1 MLIMGSITK
10 NVFTYEKCC
19 SKVRTVFFGFVSN
32 SEYGI
37 RQIMSMDGKIPEGG
51 FIVWSEQL

>member
-1 MLIMGSITK
+1 MGSITK
-10 NVFTYEKCC
+10 NVFTYEERC
-19 SKVRTVFFGFVSN
+19 SKVRTVFFGFVLN